1 MKYAAIHQKFMNTT
15 SYANINKYR
24 ERQKLPQ
31 EKSFAVH
38 WILSQYRENFHR
50 FAFDKNEKQLFGYIL
65 TLKIALIKL
74 VWKTFAVCR
83 KSAKPVKVLSCVAFV
98 VYGSYMLII

>member
-1 MKYAAIHQKFMNTT
+1 MTKVAKG
-15 SYANINKYR
+15 
-24 ERQKLPQ
+24 E
-31 EKSFAVH
+31 SFAVH

-98 VYGSYMLII
+98 IYGSYRYMLII